1 MARYVLTAD
10 LTFEGLPYLRG
21 DILNASQTL
30 PAIVA
35 AAATLTNVPRARV
48 AGLQHD
54 FDNYYLAVPLAD
66 QLGLQQ
72 STGTLPPDASGDS
85 NVIQEP
91 VLPAENT
98 LYD

>member
-21 DILNASQTL
+21 DILNAAQSL

-35 AAATLTNVPRARV
+35 AAASLDAVPRARV
-48 AGLQHD
+48 AGLQ
-54 FDNYYLAVPLAD
+54 YLPDHYIAVPLAD

-72 STGTLPPDASGDS
+72 STSTFPTEPN
-85 NVIQEP
+85 NVIHEP
-91 VLPAENT
+91 VLPVANAQ
-98 LYD
+98 YD

>member
-1 MARYVLTAD
+1 MARYVLNAD

-21 DILNASQTL
+21 DILNAPQGL

-35 AAATLTNVPRARV
+35 AVASLDAVPRARV
-48 AGLQHD
+48 AGLQYD
-54 FDNYYLAVPLAD
+54 PDSYIAVPLAD

-72 STGTLPPDASGDS
+72 STSTFPAEPN
-85 NVIQEP
+85 NVIVEP

-98 LYD
+98 QYD

>member
-10 LTFEGLPYLRG
+10 ITFEGLPLLRG
-21 DILNASQTL
+21 DILNTPQDLPQRVANAAS
-30 PAIVA
+30 
-35 AAATLTNVPRARV
+35 LTNVPRARV

-54 FDNYYLAVPLAD
+54 FDNYFLAVPLLD

-72 STGTLPPDASGDS
+72 ATETFPPDSSGDS

-91 VLPAENT
+91 VLPDENT
-98 LYD
+98 NYD